1 MLTAKRISVLSWKA
15 LLEPARV
22 LVQTVFL
29 TLLLADVIDRSPL
42 LLAGAAAA
50 MLVLG
55 PLFCGW
61 LCPLGFI
68 QDLTGRL
75 GRVLK
80 RTLRQ
85 RSLPALPAWT
95 GKVRYAVLAAIAAC
109 AALRLAGAPVPPG
122 NSAFA
127 GTPAAAPVFFIGIAI
142 LSLCWPRFYCR
153 VLCPAGAVMSV
164 FNLTKRVRI
173 KRNPQICK
181 NCGLCAARCP
191 MEIKLSRLP
200 DNGTLACINCGRCL
214 SACPV
219 PGALVLTAGKAE
231 KETVS

>member
-1 MLTAKRISVLSWKA
+1 MLTAKKISGLSWKA
-15 LLEPARV
+15 LLEPGRILAQ
-22 LVQTVFL
+22 LVFL
-29 TLLLADVIDRSPL
+29 ALLLANVIDRSPL
-42 LLAGAAAA
+42 LLAGAGAA

-68 QDLTGRL
+68 QDLSSRL

-85 RSLPALPAWT
+85 LSLPALPAWA

-109 AALRLAGAPVPPG
+109 AALRLAGAPVPPE
-122 NSAFA
+122 NSAFM
-127 GTPAAAPVFFIGIAI
+127 TSVRPVLLIGIVL
-142 LSLCWPRFYCR
+142 LSVCWPRFYCR
-153 VLCPAGAVMSV
+153 VLCPAGALMSV

-191 MEIKLSRLP
+191 MDIPLNRLP